1 MALPKK
7 RQIKNDNEWMRTGS
21 YATIR
26 DMSVELEQLSKNLR
40 VDNKKRINLGKLAAA
55 EVTSYDAEVKENGV
69 IILHPKVE
77 IPAEELWLWQNKEA
91 MSSVQRGIE
100 DAANGRFAELPEDY
114 WSDIEGDD
122 V

>member
-7 RQIKNDNEWMRTGS
+7 RFNENNDKWTASKTVASREDALN
-21 YATIR
+21 YAFEIA
-26 DMSVELEQLSKNLR
+26 KNLR
-40 VDNKKRINLGKLAAA
+40 LDSKKRITLGKLSAE

-91 MSSVQRGIE
+91 MASVRQGLD
-100 DAANGRFAELPEDY
+100 DAANGRFAELEDDF
-114 WSDIEGDD
+114 WDD
-122 V
+122 LEE

>member
-7 RQIKNDNEWMRTGS
+7 RSTSNDKKWMERTSSSGVFLDS
-21 YATIR
+21 P
-26 DMSVELEQLSKNLR
+26 VELSKNLR

-77 IPAEELWLWQNKEA
+77 IPAEELWLFQNKEA
-91 MSSVQRGIE
+91 MASVRQGLE
-100 DAANGRFAELPEDY
+100 DSAKGNLVELEDNF
-114 WSDIEGDD
+114 WDFLEEG
-122 V
+122 

>member
-7 RQIKNDNEWMRTGS
+7 NSINNQDKWINRNNETG
-21 YATIR
+21 YFTNFE
-26 DMSVELEQLSKNLR
+26 VELVKNLR
-40 VDNKKRINLGKLAAA
+40 IDNKKRINLGKLAAA

-91 MSSVQRGIE
+91 MASVQRGIE
-100 DAANGRFAELPEDY
+100 DAAKGNLVELEENFWDFLK
-114 WSDIEGDD
+114 EE
-122 V
+122 